1 MNIYIEILLVLL
13 AFFFVVFLIGQVK
26 KNNGLV
32 DIAWG
37 LGFVIVGVYSFF
49 VSEFQSERAAVV
61 TILVALWG
69 LRLAYYL
76 FRRNWSKDED
86 YRYVNMR
93 KRWGTT
99 KSKYVKMF
107 LNVYLLQ
114 LILLFIIAQPII
126 TVNKS
131 SEMGLGWLDYIG
143 IAIWIIGYIFEVV
156 GDSQLKAFI
165 SKPENKGRLMK
176 YGLWKYTR
184 HPNYFGEA
192 TMWWGIFIISLSV
205 PNGWIGFY
213 SPLIITLLLLFVSG
227 VPLLERKYKK
237 HPEWAEYERT
247 TSKFIPMY
255 SKQV

>member
-1 MNIYIEILLVLL
+1 MTIYIEILLVLL
-13 AFFFVVFLIGQVK
+13 AFFFVVFLIGQAK

-49 VSEFQSERAAVV
+49 ASEFQTERAAVI

-69 LRLAYYL
+69 LRLGYYL
-76 FRRNWSKDED
+76 FRRNWSKAED

-99 KSKYVKMF
+99 KSKYVKIF

-143 IAIWIIGYIFEVV
+143 IAVWIIGYIFEVV

-205 PNGWIGFY
+205 PNGWTGFY

-227 VPLLERKYKK
+227 VPLLEKKYKK
-237 HPEWAEYERT
+237 HPEWPEYEKT
-247 TSKFIPMY
+247 TSKFVPMPP
-255 SKQV
+255 KQA

>member
-13 AFFFVVFLIGQVK
+13 AFFFGVFLIAQVK

-37 LGFVIVGVYSFF
+37 LGFVIVAVYSIFA
-49 VSEFQSERAAVV
+49 VEFQTERALVV
-61 TILVALWG
+61 TILIALWG

-76 FRRNWSKDED
+76 FQRNWSKDED

-99 KSKYVKMF
+99 KSKYIKIF
-107 LNVYLLQ
+107 LNVYILQ

-126 TVNKS
+126 LVNKS
-131 SEMGLGWLDYIG
+131 SETGLGWLDYIG
-143 IAIWIIGYIFEVV
+143 VAIWIIGYIFEVV

-165 SKPENKGRLMK
+165 KKPENKGKLMK

-192 TMWWGIFIISLSV
+192 TMWWGIYIISLSV
-205 PNGWIGFY
+205 PNGWTAIY

-227 VPLLERKYKK
+227 VPLLEKKYKK
-237 HPEWAEYERT
+237 HPEWPEYERK
-247 TSKFIPMY
+247 TSKFVPMP
-255 SKQV
+255 SK

>member
-1 MNIYIEILLVLL
+1 MTIYIEILLVLL
-13 AFFFVVFLIGQVK
+13 AFFFVVFLIGQAK

-37 LGFVIVGVYSFF
+37 LGFVIVAVYSFF
-49 VSEFQSERAAVV
+49 ASEFQTERAAVI

-69 LRLAYYL
+69 LRLGYYL
-76 FRRNWSKDED
+76 FRRNWSKAED

-99 KSKYVKMF
+99 KSKYVKIF

-143 IAIWIIGYIFEVV
+143 IAVWIIGYIFEVV

-205 PNGWIGFY
+205 PNGWTGFY
-213 SPLIITLLLLFVSG
+213 SPLIITFAITICIRRSITREKIQKASRMAG
-227 VPLLERKYKK
+227 
-237 HPEWAEYERT
+237 
-247 TSKFIPMY
+247 I
-255 SKQV
+255 